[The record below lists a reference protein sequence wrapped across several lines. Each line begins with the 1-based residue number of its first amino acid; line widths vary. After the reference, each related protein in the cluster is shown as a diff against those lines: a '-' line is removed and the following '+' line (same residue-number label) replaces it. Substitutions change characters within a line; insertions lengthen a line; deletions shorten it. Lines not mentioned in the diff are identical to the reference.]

1 MSTFPIQST
10 SSYCGASTYSK
21 VSFRKFCIDYNVYTI
36 PYIYTSCLPLL
47 AFETRSRHSSWEN
60 KDPSWLDHHAL
71 RWAPALCQGS
81 PGMVWRHFE
90 ANTGME
96 PQNNPKVVKSP
107 LPYCTKLSDEK
118 KTHLL
123 SRFHQKAVHFTN
135 SKIKLLAWFAISI
148 CSLHWQLLAWRCHN
162 WRWIFKIPQDPDSTS
177 WAWAMPSV
185 RHSMLQGGFET
196 ATHHISPPTTH
207 NPSRIHHQ

>member
-1 MSTFPIQST
+1 ML
-10 SSYCGASTYSK
+10 STYSK

-36 PYIYTSCLPLL
+36 QHIYALCLPLL
-47 AFETRSRHSSWEN
+47 AFETRSRHWSWEN

-96 PQNNPKVVKSP
+96 PQNNAKVVKSP

-118 KTHLL
+118 KCSSTLQIPSKSCTFYKLKNKTSRLICYLDLFLALAIAGMKMPQLEMNFQDSPRPRFHLL
-123 SRFHQKAVHFTN
+123 GLGHALGKTFNA
-135 SKIKLLAWFAISI
+135 A
-148 CSLHWQLLAWRCHN
+148 
-162 WRWIFKIPQDPDSTS
+162 RWLWNCDS
-177 WAWAMPSV
+177 P
-185 RHSMLQGGFET
+185 HL
-196 ATHHISPPTTH
+196 TTH